1 MLAILKKEITSFF
14 ASPVGYLVIA
24 IFLLL
29 NGLFLWLFK
38 GEFNIL
44 DNGFADLNSFF
55 TLVPW
60 ILIFLVPAVTM
71 RSFSDEKKQGTLELL
86 LTKPVSHLQIVL
98 GKYVGALVLILIAL
112 LPTLLYVY
120 SIYKLGSPEGNLDLG
135 SITGSYFGLLLMAAA
150 YTAIGVFSS
159 TLSDNQIVAFI
170 IAVFICFFFYF
181 GFEGLANFNL
191 FGDSVRLEKLGM
203 DDHYK
208 SISRGVI
215 DTRDLLYFV
224 SIIVLFVLITAR
236 RIGTKAID
244 KKEWLHLLVL
254 PLGLLVL
261 NLFTQSIYKRFDL
274 TQDQR
279 YTLSKAAL
287 NTVENVDSP
296 LIIDVFLE
304 GDFPSEFRRLKTET
318 KQLLEEFALQ
328 NSNVKFSFINP
339 IENETTR
346 DQNIQQLVQ
355 RGLQPFQLTVKENG
369 KSSQELIFPWAL
381 ASYNEQTVKIPLIK
395 NSIGVT
401 DQERIN
407 NSVQHLEYAFAEG
420 FKKLTTEKSK
430 KIAILKGN
438 GELNDIYIADF
449 LTSIKEHY
457 NIAPFTMDSVANHP
471 QKTLEQLNG
480 FDLVIAAKP
489 TIPFTEDEKYVLD
502 QYTMNGGKSLWLTES
517 VIMDKDSLLNDSGR
531 AIAVIRDLNLNDF
544 FFKYG
549 VRINPVL
556 VNDMYSAPITL
567 AIGEG
572 SDAQFQPIQWQY
584 SPLAAS
590 NPNHAI
596 TNNLNLV
603 KFDFASQIDTL
614 KNDDVSKTVLLRS
627 SQLTKLDGVP
637 REISLDIVTQEPD
650 PKTYTKGLQ
659 PLAVLLEGEF
669 TSVYNNRVKPF
680 NLSNDRTKSDA
691 TKIIVIADGDV
702 IKNDVVRNKPQQLGF
717 DRWTGESFG
726 NKEFLENAVNY
737 LLDDNKLID
746 IRTKEIAIAFL
757 DSKKIE
763 AQKTKWQFINI
774 ALPLLLLGIFGF
786 VFKYLRR
793 KKYA

>member
-55 TLVPW
+55 TLAPW

-191 FGDSVRLEKLGM
+191 FGDAFHLEKLGM

-215 DTRDLLYFV
+215 DTRDLLYFISV
-224 SIIVLFVLITAR
+224 IVLFVLITSR

-328 NSNVKFSFINP
+328 NNNVKFSFINP
-339 IENETTR
+339 IENETSR

-457 NIAPFTMDSVANHP
+457 NIAPFTMDSVASHP
-471 QKTLEQLNG
+471 QKTLEQLKD

-489 TIPFTEDEKYVLD
+489 TIPFTEEEKYVLD

-572 SDAQFQPIQWQY
+572 NDAQFQPIQWQY

-614 KNDDVSKTVLLRS
+614 KNDDISKTVLLRS

-746 IRTKEIAIAFL
+746 IRTKEVAIAFL

-763 AQKTKWQFINI
+763 EQKTKWQFINI

-786 VFKYLRR
+786 VFNYLRR

>member
-55 TLVPW
+55 TLAPW

-120 SIYKLGSPEGNLDLG
+120 SIYKLGSPVGNLDLG
-135 SITGSYFGLLLMAAA
+135 SVTGSYFGLLLMAAA

-191 FGDSVRLEKLGM
+191 FGDAFRLEKLGM

-215 DTRDLLYFV
+215 DTRDLLYFISV
-224 SIIVLFVLITAR
+224 IVFFVLITSR

-328 NSNVKFSFINP
+328 NNNVKFSFINP
-339 IENETTR
+339 IENETSR

-457 NIAPFTMDSVANHP
+457 NIAPFTMDSVVNHP
-471 QKTLEQLNG
+471 QKTLEQLKG
-480 FDLVIAAKP
+480 FDLIIAAKP
-489 TIPFTEDEKYVLD
+489 TIPFTEEEKYVLD

-614 KNDDVSKTVLLRS
+614 KNDDISKTVLLRS

-786 VFKYLRR
+786 VFNYLRR